1 MLLFFHKIKS
11 RKIHDE
17 AVLHT
22 LHLEFSSIK
31 NRQAFG
37 SQLQIE
43 TIVFLHAT
51 HGSISI
57 TEISEN
63 RWHKPEFSSFSVPTA
78 KKTTRRCREILATV
92 AMGIA

>member
-43 TIVFLHAT
+43 TIVF
-51 HGSISI
+51 
-57 TEISEN
+57 
-63 RWHKPEFSSFSVPTA
+63 F
-78 KKTTRRCREILATV
+78 TRNPRIDFYYRDIGKQMAQARV
-92 AMGIA
+92 Q